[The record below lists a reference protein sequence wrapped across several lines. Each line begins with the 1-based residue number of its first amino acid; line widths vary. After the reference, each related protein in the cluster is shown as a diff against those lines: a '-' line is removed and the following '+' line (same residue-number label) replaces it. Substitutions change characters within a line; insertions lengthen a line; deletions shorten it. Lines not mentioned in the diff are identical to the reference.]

1 MKNDSIA
8 PGMRP
13 TTKSTAISGRNT
25 PRPNARMKKV
35 TRRPAPPATTPA
47 ANRYHGSRRMNARKF
62 FHPSATRGLR
72 RGAPLNLCKKSRA
85 ETNPLFSQR
94 RVRGWTGSDGGVSQ
108 QASPR
113 RTSNRPDRFVDDAP
127 DRRRD
132 DRGTRARPGGPR
144 RDSEGFPG
152 CGGRCVRPVNRG
164 RPHHARPLGD
174 YREQPKPEACGRLD
188 RGSGPRAQGDD
199 SAREHS
205 LHAEVGSGA
214 SSIVSSRRPHFT
226 PLEAVSRR
234 RNSPA
239 CLPTAGNIPSRVMS
253 EGGSCMSAERQK
265 IRAAEWLYRWNL
277 SMSIL
282 GIVFTI
288 LTFVGVFTLVLR
300 QYFAEFGLNE
310 VEVLLVLLLVVLTII
325 FGFGFYLDKFLRF
338 WSAQTTVATVRN
350 QFLTS
355 ALYQKELLIMKY
367 SQVPQMEGLLQLIE
381 ELPDSPAKTR
391 LVEHFRDSLQKLRK
405 TIESKEWEVAPEER
419 TY

>member
-72 RGAPLNLCKKSRA
+72 RGAPLNLCHKSRA
-85 ETNPLFSQR
+85 ETNPLFSPR

-152 CGGRCVRPVNRG
+152 CGGRGGRPVNRG
-164 RPHHARPLGD
+164 RPHHAPPLGD

-205 LHAEVGSGA
+205 LHAEVGSARPRLSPPEGR
-214 SSIVSSRRPHFT
+214 ISRLSRLSAADGT
-226 PLEAVSRR
+226 PP
-234 RNSPA
+234 PA
-239 CLPTAGNIPSRVMS
+239 CQPRGISLPA
-253 EGGSCMSAERQK
+253 
-265 IRAAEWLYRWNL
+265 
-277 SMSIL
+277 
-282 GIVFTI
+282 
-288 LTFVGVFTLVLR
+288 
-300 QYFAEFGLNE
+300 
-310 VEVLLVLLLVVLTII
+310 
-325 FGFGFYLDKFLRF
+325 
-338 WSAQTTVATVRN
+338 
-350 QFLTS
+350 
-355 ALYQKELLIMKY
+355 
-367 SQVPQMEGLLQLIE
+367 
-381 ELPDSPAKTR
+381 
-391 LVEHFRDSLQKLRK
+391 
-405 TIESKEWEVAPEER
+405 
-419 TY
+419 